1 MFLSREEEERSQQEG
16 GSGPGLDL
24 ETGGPT
30 FSSDEDEED
39 EDRDE
44 IIHLI
49 QPQEVHNFYACKL
62 IDTVDVVI
70 MGFWYYLNSFFIY
83 VLIIVPTGTVQT
95 LCFPFISSGHSFIL
109 L

>member
-16 GSGPGLDL
+16 GSGPGLDQ

-70 MGFWYYLNSFFIY
+70 MGFWYYLNSFFMY
-83 VLIIVPTGTVQT
+83 VLIHMYEF
-95 LCFPFISSGHSFIL
+95 LYYIL
-109 L
+109 NLNLIIHFCLNL